1 MLKNLKLKNAQKTRE
16 KERKKLAKR
25 NSGITLIALVIT
37 IIVLLILAG
46 VSIAMLTGENGI
58 LTRANDAK
66 VETRAGTVEEK
77 VNLWKTEK
85 KMAEHTKQEVKEEE
99 QMLQELLDEKLV
111 YENEINRENKI
122 ITIEDRQIS
131 YNVEDKTEAPSL
143 NGVIK
148 ILNTKSNEDGRIFL
162 KSDSIGVSQ
171 EEAGEIYGK
180 SLSYLIA
187 KYNISLEEDPEDPS
201 GTIRICMI
209 YLNEREGKNFKT
221 IKECKEYIE
230 SLSEEEQQKI
240 SEEAFGMLTG
250 KLFYMYIDGEKVNL
264 NMHMDSNTSMISFKI
279 SEIENLAEKSNI
291 TFELNLS
298 GDIKS
303 APIHIERYAIA
314 PELWEEDNEN
324 LIDGFYIYDR
334 YEDTKITDVENVQVN
349 VDNSG
354 WKDITEHYKSS
365 QNGVIQISN
374 FFNLGI
380 DTKIGEE
387 GNIKIKFT
395 KNSKEYSY
403 EGTYYFEVR

>member
-46 VSIAMLTGENGI
+46 ISIAMLTGENGI

-122 ITIEDRQIS
+122 ITIGDREIS
-131 YNVEDKTEAPSL
+131 YKLEEQTVTPSL
-143 NGVIK
+143 NGVLK
-148 ILNTKSNEDGRIFL
+148 ILNTKSNEDGRTFL
-162 KSDSIGVSQ
+162 KSDSIGVY
-171 EEAGEIYGK
+171 EEEFQK
-180 SLSYLIA
+180 DMEEQLSYLLA
-187 KYNISLEEDPEDPS
+187 KYNISLEENPEDPT
-201 GTIRICMI
+201 GTIRMCMI

-221 IKECKEYIE
+221 VKECKEYIE
-230 SLSEEEQQKI
+230 TLSEEEQQRI
-240 SEEAFGMLTG
+240 TEEVYGVITG
-250 KLFYMYIDGEKVNL
+250 KLFYMYIDGERVNL
-264 NMHMDSNTSMISFKI
+264 NMHMDSNTAMISFKI
-279 SEIENLAEKSNI
+279 SEIENLTEESNI
-291 TFELNLS
+291 TFELYLS
-298 GDIKS
+298 PDIKS
-303 APIHIERYAIA
+303 DPIHIERYAIA

-334 YEDTKITDVENVQVN
+334 YEDIKITDAENVQVN

-365 QNGVIQISN
+365 TNGVIQISD

-380 DTKIGEE
+380 DTKMGEE

-403 EGTYYFEVR
+403 EGTYYFDVR